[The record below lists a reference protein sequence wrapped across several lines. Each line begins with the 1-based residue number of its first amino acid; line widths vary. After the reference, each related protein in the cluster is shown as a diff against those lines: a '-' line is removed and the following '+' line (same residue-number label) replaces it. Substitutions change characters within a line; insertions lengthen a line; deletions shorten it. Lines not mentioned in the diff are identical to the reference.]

1 MQLNR
6 YIILRELFAKND
18 NLETKFPSS
27 IGSGNVSSLDWYFSQ
42 IPLPN
47 MIYLFI
53 ILSINLFRISKVMNL
68 LSSKQEQFQ
77 SFFYTFQMIISSII
91 SLYTN
96 KFFLHLLGCQFDLNL
111 VNEYT

>member
-1 MQLNR
+1 
-6 YIILRELFAKND
+6 
-18 NLETKFPSS
+18 
-27 IGSGNVSSLDWYFSQ
+27 
-42 IPLPN
+42 
-47 MIYLFI
+47 
-53 ILSINLFRISKVMNL
+53 MNL

-77 SFFYTFQMIISSII
+77 IFFYTFQMIISSII